1 MASSFNQEKA
11 IEQAFLQE
19 TAPGGGTSLQTL
31 ASLRAMQQFYKDTD
45 DEYKALQ
52 AIAREEARYYIAGAM
67 AIRNDPV
74 LQQQLGTGASSAQKA
89 GMLIKQRLGEKI
101 FQDRLDGVIG
111 DAKMKPLNLKRTEA
125 NFPKTSL
132 IGRPT
137 Q

>member
-1 MASSFNQEKA
+1 
-11 IEQAFLQE
+11 
-19 TAPGGGTSLQTL
+19 
-31 ASLRAMQQFYKDTD
+31 MQQFYKDSD

-89 GMLIKQRLGEKI
+89 GLLIKQRLGEQI
-101 FQDRLDGVIG
+101 FQKRLDDVIA
-111 DAKMKPLNLKRTEA
+111 DEKMNKLKLKRTEA

-132 IGRPT
+132 IG
-137 Q
+137 